1 MTNAAS
7 FETAAFAEMDLR
19 IGQRVQLV
27 LLDPFEEK
35 HYTQLIGHVENE
47 FVMLKIPQAN
57 GWDVPLREG
66 QAVEIRLFSG
76 VSIFQF
82 ETRINAI
89 LLNPRN
95 YVLLNFPTRVQKS
108 RLRSQARVPVSL
120 PVRMTHLPEG
130 QQHFQVLDLS
140 SGGASLAGP
149 AKLGEVGDAFK
160 LGLSFHLDTSG
171 QLESFEIE
179 ATIQNIEPIKTSQ
192 GADVVYK
199 HGLRFAKNDPR
210 VVLYI
215 YELQQVK

>member
-1 MTNAAS
+1 MNSPELLQNA
-7 FETAAFAEMDLR
+7 EFAEMDLR

-35 HYTQLIGHVENE
+35 HYTKLIGYVDNE
-47 FVMLKIPQAN
+47 FVMVQTPQAK

-66 QAVEIRLFSG
+66 QAVEVRLFSG

-82 ETRINAI
+82 SSYIKAI

-95 YVLLNFPTRVQKS
+95 YVLLNFPEQVQKS

-120 PVRMTHLPEG
+120 PVRMTDLPED
-130 QQHFQVLDLS
+130 QQRFQVVDLS

-149 AKLGEVGDAFK
+149 VKLGAIGDAFS
-160 LGLSFHLDTSG
+160 LTLSFHLETSG
-171 QLESFEIE
+171 QIEQFEM
-179 ATIQNIEPIKTSQ
+179 ACTIQNIEAINLANGNTL
-192 GADVVYK
+192 YK
-199 HGLRFAKNDPR
+199 HGLKFTKHDPR

-215 YELQQVK
+215 YEIQQVK